1 MELKSVLEK
10 KLKSII
16 SDDVFSITKNK
27 KHGQSETFT
36 IFNSTGAPICI
47 AKFFDYLEGEKL
59 KESLGTSYI
68 NSCNNLDE
76 LLDNI
81 DCIEDIPWDVE
92 NVVESI
98 NLQKRCFKRYVDVC
112 SIEGLKCFPELLA
125 YTEEIK
131 VNNTFYGLLI
141 EEFITGETLDKAF
154 VPTEIIDI
162 NLIINFLEQM
172 GKIVK
177 KMNENG
183 IVHRDISP
191 DNIMYA
197 NNQFILI
204 DPGMVKIED
213 DTPTTKSIY
222 LLGKKHYASPEQ
234 FMGYAKNVT
243 FSSDLYAVGIIAL
256 ELILKKNPLKEIIDK
271 GSYNGKIPHLE
282 LLNRYDRDIEDLFY
296 TNLDEDGI
304 SAILFVIL
312 KKMIQVEVRLRYDT
326 IDSFILSIQSLRERM
341 DD

>member
-1 MELKSVLEK
+1 MELKNILEK
-10 KLKSII
+10 ELKPII
-16 SDDVFSITKNK
+16 LDNTFSITKNK

-36 IFNSTGAPICI
+36 VCDAEGIPICI
-47 AKFFDYLEGEKL
+47 AKFFDYLENL
-59 KESLGTSYI
+59 SLETSYI

-76 LLDNI
+76 LLENI
-81 DCIEDIPWDVE
+81 DSVE
-92 NVVESI
+92 NISGDIENIIESI

-112 SIEGLKCFPELLA
+112 SIEGLKCFPDLLS

-154 VPTEIIDI
+154 ISAEIIDI
-162 NLIINFLEQM
+162 TFIINFLEQM
-172 GKIVK
+172 GEIVK
-177 KMNENG
+177 KMNVNG

-191 DNIMYA
+191 DNIMFS
-197 NNQFILI
+197 NNQYILI

-213 DTPTTKSIY
+213 DTPTTKSTY
-222 LLGKKHYASPEQ
+222 LLGKRYYASPEQ

-243 FSSDLYAVGIIAL
+243 FSSDLYAIGIIAL
-256 ELILKKNPLKEIIDK
+256 ELILKKNPLKEIIDR
-271 GSYNGKIPHLE
+271 GSYNGRLPHSE

-296 TNLDEDGI
+296 TNLDENDV

-312 KKMIQVEVRLRYDT
+312 KKMIQIEIRLRYDT

-341 DD
+341 DDQ